1 MLKIPLPTGLL
12 PIVSQSN
19 IYLPSHTSVLFLA
32 WNQDWGDNGFFKI
45 LRGKD
50 ECGIES
56 GIVAGAP
63 KLN

>member
-1 MLKIPLPTGLL
+1 MI
-12 PIVSQSN
+12 IFV
-19 IYLPSHTSVLFLA
+19 LA

-45 LRGKD
+45 LRGKN

-63 KLN
+63 KSK